1 MMMLSRSRGREA
13 SCHEYKSVSWL
24 RRWIKYAGKPIHPS
38 RWYFFDGFTKTLLT
52 QSQNGMLKRLTKWQL
67 KCLVPIQEY
76 MNTLISSQ
84 TWRNGQW
91 TQSVVLTE
99 KNLKISWLACYV
111 SLYILDDDGS
121 QVVKVVKTRS
131 LPDLKETLSFHLQ
144 VGSWG
149 SWLGVVQL
157 IDRPVPPLCFHTLLP
172 ILSAIALYH
181 DQVAGIGLA
190 VWRRSQ
196 PTEFL
201 HRNSYKVFFRHSW
214 ICKRTF
220 EGR

>member
-1 MMMLSRSRGREA
+1 MG
-13 SCHEYKSVSWL
+13 
-24 RRWIKYAGKPIHPS
+24 
-38 RWYFFDGFTKTLLT
+38 
-52 QSQNGMLKRLTKWQL
+52 
-67 KCLVPIQEY
+67 
-76 MNTLISSQ
+76 
-84 TWRNGQW
+84 W
-91 TQSVVLTE
+91 TQRAVLTG
-99 KNLKISWLACYV
+99 KNLKISWLACVIVYFPWSAKQN
-111 SLYILDDDGS
+111 SLIPSRLQKKTQQSELDDGS
-121 QVVKVVKTRS
+121 HVVKVVMTGS
-131 LPDLKETLSFHLQ
+131 LPDIEETLSFYLQ
-144 VGSWG
+144 VDSWG